1 MLLVAK
7 RSDWLLADMLLPLIL
22 FAPVMIFVMFS
33 DLRWMRIP
41 NWTALTGV
49 ALFLAALPWMGWD
62 EAISRAVVASIV
74 FAIGF
79 GLFAV
84 RILAGGDVKF
94 LAALVLMLPP
104 ASLSLF
110 GFVFSFAMLASI
122 GVLTAARATV
132 PAGLSRWVGMRA
144 RQHMPMGV
152 AMGLAGLLHL
162 AILTM
167 NNFPMLA

>member
-1 MLLVAK
+1 
-7 RSDWLLADMLLPLIL
+7 MLLPLIL
-22 FAPVMIFVMFS
+22 FVPVMIFVMIS

-41 NWTALTGV
+41 NWTALAGV
-49 ALFLAALPWMGWD
+49 AVFLAALPWLGWD
-62 EAISRAVVASIV
+62 EAIARAIAATIV

-79 GLFAV
+79 VLFAV

-94 LAALVLMLPP
+94 LSALVLMLPS

-122 GVLTAARATV
+122 GCLTAARATE
-132 PAGLSRWVGMRA
+132 PAGHSRWVGMRA

-162 AILTM
+162 AILTL
-167 NNFPMLA
+167 NNFPIFA

>member
-1 MLLVAK
+1 
-7 RSDWLLADMLLPLIL
+7 
-22 FAPVMIFVMFS
+22 MIS

-49 ALFLAALPWMGWD
+49 AVFLAALPWMGWD
-62 EAISRAVVASIV
+62 EALFRAIAALIV
-74 FAIGF
+74 FVIGF
-79 GLFAV
+79 VLFAV

-94 LAALVLMLPP
+94 LSALVLMIPS

-122 GVLTAARATV
+122 SFLTVARATEF
-132 PAGLSRWVGMRA
+132 AGHSRWVGMRT

-162 AILTM
+162 AILGM
-167 NNFPMLA
+167 NDFPIFG